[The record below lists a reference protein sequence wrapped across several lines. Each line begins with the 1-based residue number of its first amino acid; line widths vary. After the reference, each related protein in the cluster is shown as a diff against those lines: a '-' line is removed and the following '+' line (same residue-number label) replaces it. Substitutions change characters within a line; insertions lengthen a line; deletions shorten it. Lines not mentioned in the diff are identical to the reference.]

1 MKDVQKTAEGA
12 NSALQNMEFLF
23 WGDIF
28 AHIYPHP
35 DQKYQLLLAEGSE
48 IQQIFMHKNI
58 YHNLKVKLPYLMN
71 HAKHGQKIKI
81 TFEIFF
87 KVFTFH
93 KSPLGTKSV
102 QNLHD
107 DAVQGLVRNCLCLLC
122 TEYTVKCTVYL
133 LCTCGCGQATEY
145 IQGGQAATDKPV
157 HSYTNI
163 HIDRLQLINL
173 GIRRSLS
180 IKYV

>member
-1 MKDVQKTAEGA
+1 MQREKDSIQHFKTG
-12 NSALQNMEFLF
+12 NFQNFFLF
-23 WGDIF
+23 VGYFW
-28 AHIYPHP
+28 PH
-35 DQKYQLLLAEGSE
+35 GSASGSKNLVTSSLVIRRSTHFYSQE
-48 IQQIFMHKNI
+48 HLQQFTC
-58 YHNLKVKLPYLMN
+58 
-71 HAKHGQKIKI
+71 KIAVLDEPCKTQPKDYKI

-145 IQGGQAATDKPV
+145 I
-157 HSYTNI
+157 
-163 HIDRLQLINL
+163 
-173 GIRRSLS
+173 
-180 IKYV
+180 